1 VSQVLE
7 TGTVL
12 DRIVD
17 QTRLDLAKRM
27 ERTPRSALQ
36 DAFSAHPAPIDM
48 AASLRADSVQV
59 IAEIKRASPSK
70 GAFPVAVNPP
80 AVAADY
86 ARGGAAAI
94 SCLTDAPFFQGSLD
108 DLAAVTSASSDLGK
122 PIGVLRKDFMV
133 DPYQIDEARAFGASC
148 ILLIAA
154 CLDDQLMQD
163 LHDYA
168 ASLGL
173 SVLVEVHDERELERA
188 LRIGPT
194 LLGINN
200 RDLKTL
206 KVDLETTLQLAQF
219 VPADVV
225 LIGES
230 GILTRAHVEDMAS
243 SGVDAVLV
251 GESLIVQDDRAAA
264 VAALL
269 GVEKCPRG

>member
-17 QTRLDLAKRM
+17 QTRLDLTKRM

-36 DAFSAHPAPIDM
+36 DAFSAHPPPIDV
-48 AASLRADSVQV
+48 AAALRGDRVQV

-70 GAFPVAVNPP
+70 GAFPVAVDPP
-80 AVAADY
+80 TVAADY

-94 SCLTDAPFFQGSLD
+94 SCLTDVPFFQGSLD
-108 DLAAVTSASSDLGK
+108 DLAAVTSVTSHLEK
-122 PIGVLRKDFMV
+122 PIGVLRKDFMF

-154 CLDDQLMQD
+154 CLDDRLMQD

-173 SVLVEVHDERELERA
+173 SALVEVHDDRELERA
-188 LRIGPT
+188 LRIGPA

-206 KVDLETTLQLAQF
+206 KVDLETTLRLAQL

-225 LIGES
+225 LVGES
-230 GILTRAHVEDMAS
+230 GIFTRTHVEDVAG

-251 GESLIVQDDRAAA
+251 GESLIVQDDRVAA

-269 GVEKCPRG
+269 GVGKRPRG